1 MRGAS
6 SKLIR
11 VVTYEDRCDPRFNLA
26 VDEAIFIAHYL
37 EVISGSTL
45 RFWRNINSVVLG
57 YFSRLEEEVN
67 EDYLRVI
74 NPIIVRR
81 FTGGGSV
88 YHDLGNL
95 NYTVVTKLPKNSKP
109 LDFIYGY
116 LLKGITHTLN
126 DLGLNTEVVNLSDVL
141 VEGRK
146 VSGNAATFKD
156 GYALLHGT
164 LLITTKPEVIS
175 NLFLIPWDK
184 VCKYNIDIRKYLVTN
199 LEKILKNSISEAM
212 VRSLIA
218 KNYSYILKDPRIVYS
233 TLSSEEM
240 ELANVLYN
248 VKYSKDSWNLR
259 RSYDRSLLT
268 RLIKVIL
275 RK

>member
-1 MRGAS
+1 M
-6 SKLIR
+6 IR

-37 EVISGSTL
+37 GVINDSTL
-45 RFWRNINSVVLG
+45 RFWRNVNSVVLG
-57 YFSRLEEEVN
+57 YFSRIEEEVN

-126 DLGLNTEVVNLSDVL
+126 DLGFNTGVVNLSDVL

-146 VSGNAATFKD
+146 VSGNAATLKD

-175 NLFLIPWDK
+175 NLFLIPWNK
-184 VCKYNIDIRKYLVTN
+184 VRKYNIDIRKYLVTN
-199 LEKILKNSISEAM
+199 LEKMLKNSISEAM

-218 KNYSYILKDPRIVYS
+218 KNYSYILRDPRIVYS

-268 RLIKVIL
+268 KLIKVIL